1 MVTAENGDSVREAH
15 LESNKKCDSLNTIV
29 TTVDVIA
36 HEKVVG
42 VGRLSTNLEELAK
55 IVELTV
61 DVTANSHRCAYL
73 LHVRLVDQN
82 FLGLHGCDKN

>member
-1 MVTAENGDSVREAH
+1 MVTAENGDSVGEAH
-15 LESNKKCDSLNTIV
+15 LESDKKGDSLNTII

-36 HEKVVG
+36 HEEIVG
-42 VGRLSTNLEELAK
+42 VGRLTTNLEEFAK

-61 DVTANSHRCAYL
+61 DVTANSHGRAYL

-82 FLGLHGCDKN
+82 FLSLHRCDTN